1 MEDDMPAI
9 VNLLKNPDF
18 EEGTTNWTLYC
29 KEDVADVSFATTDKA
44 YKGSKAA
51 QVILKKWGNNRQLY
65 QANFP
70 LKANTTYY
78 LGFVAKATMGYK
90 VEVHVHRHEGGH
102 QENFGLNG
110 YVPNLTADWQEFS
123 VYFTTTGFTGETTD
137 TRLRFQFDNAATKSC
152 EYAFDSICLAEVKVS
167 EAVEHMRILG
177 SGDFKEYNAE
187 ASLFLGGGFSHYIKA
202 RHGHG
207 IRIGTWHAPD
217 AITLRQETGRVGVGT
232 TSPNEKLHVVGNELV
247 QGPYPFGFTKYGDNA
262 EAVLYLG
269 DSTHYIK
276 AKHGTGVQIGTNGAA
291 NALTVQQG
299 TGRVGI
305 GTSTPGETEIDLM
318 HPTLDVAGYASFNG
332 LRVGRDGVNDILSE
346 HQDGLTLTAKGS
358 DDKENQVWYGGI
370 KFRTGEGK
378 HVRVR
383 ITPDGRVGIGAEK
396 PAQDVRLTVA
406 GHLLVQAPEG
416 FGTQEDPWDEAI
428 IYLGNKG
435 HTLRALRDV
444 GMRLGTWGAEDA
456 ISVRQGTG
464 NVGIGTTEP
473 ETKLDVNGEIQ
484 AHDILLKNADCAE
497 EFAVEDANTVEPGSV
512 MVMNGHDAL
521 EPCNKAYDKR
531 VVGVVSGAGDYRPG
545 IVLDRQPGNG
555 DRLPI
560 ALMGKVFCKADAQ
573 NGPIEIGDLLTT
585 STTPGHAMKASDPR
599 QAFGTIIGKSLGS
612 LASGRGFVPVLV
624 ALQ

>member
-70 LKANTTYY
+70 LKANTAYY

-102 QENFGLNG
+102 HENFGLNG

-152 EYAFDSICLAEVKVS
+152 EYAFDSICLAEVKVP
-167 EAVEHMRILG
+167 ETIEHMRILG

-187 ASLFLGGGFSHYIKA
+187 ASLFLGGDFSHYIKA

-207 IRIGTWHAPD
+207 IRIGTWRAPD

-232 TSPNEKLHVVGNELV
+232 TTPNEKLHVVGNELV

-269 DSTHYIK
+269 DSKHYIK
-276 AKHGTGVQIGTNGAA
+276 AKHGTGVQIGTRGAA

-299 TGRVGI
+299 TGMVGI
-305 GTSTPGETEIDLM
+305 GTSTPEAKLHVKGNIIAT
-318 HPTLDVAGYASFNG
+318 DVL
-332 LRVGRDGVNDILSE
+332 LR
-346 HQDGLTLTAKGS
+346 
-358 DDKENQVWYGGI
+358 
-370 KFRTGEGK
+370 
-378 HVRVR
+378 
-383 ITPDGRVGIGAEK
+383 
-396 PAQDVRLTVA
+396 
-406 GHLLVQAPEG
+406 
-416 FGTQEDPWDEAI
+416 
-428 IYLGNKG
+428 
-435 HTLRALRDV
+435 
-444 GMRLGTWGAEDA
+444 
-456 ISVRQGTG
+456 
-464 NVGIGTTEP
+464 
-473 ETKLDVNGEIQ
+473 
-484 AHDILLKNADCAE
+484 NADCAE
-497 EFAVEDANTVEPGSV
+497 EFSISETETIEPGTV
-512 MVMNGHDAL
+512 MVLDQGDTL
-521 EPCNKAYDKR
+521 QQCRKDYDRK
-531 VVGVVSGAGDYRPG
+531 VVGVVSGAGDYKPALL
-545 IVLDRQPGNG
+545 LDRQTDQTN
-555 DRLPI
+555 RLPI
-560 ALMGKVFCKADAQ
+560 ALMGKVYCKVDARY
-573 NGPIEIGDLLTT
+573 GSVEVGDLLTT
-585 STTPGHAMKASDPR
+585 SLTPGYAMKATDPGK
-599 QAFGTIIGKSLGS
+599 AFGAILGK
-612 LASGRGFVPVLV
+612 
-624 ALQ
+624 ALQELESGMGLIPILVTLQ